1 MGEAGGC
8 LTRRLYTSAISMS
21 GKLYTEIL
29 TTTYFRS
36 EETWHRAPGKHAH
49 GPCGFR
55 PRNAGAELRI
65 LFSCAGLLS
74 LPTRRFRRR
83 GGTRR
88 PPLPSQPLPASG
100 AAARAPG
107 PPATSAPCRAAPEL
121 GQAPEVGRGG
131 GAAPPKGEG
140 GGRAPPAS
148 RRGDAGRLRVTSRRL
163 SSCSRSRPRRP
174 SARSGLRPPPAAAMA
189 NVADTKLYDI
199 LGVPP
204 GASDNELKKAYRK
217 LAKEYHPDK
226 NPNAGDKFKEIS
238 FAYEVLSNPEKRE
251 LYDRYGEQGLREGSG
266 GSSGMDDIFSHIFGG
281 GLFNFMGGQSR
292 SRNGRRRGEDMM
304 HPLKVSL
311 EDLYNGKTTKLQ
323 LSKNVLCSACNGQ
336 GGKAGAVQKC
346 NACRGRGV
354 RIMIRQLA
362 PGMVQQMQSVCSDC
376 NGEGEVI
383 NEKDRCKK
391 CEGKKVIK
399 EVKILEVH
407 VDKGMK
413 HGQRITF
420 SGEADQAPGVEPGD
434 IVLLLQEKENEVF
447 QRDGNDLHM
456 THKIGLV
463 EALCGFQ
470 FTFKHLDGRQIV
482 VKYPP
487 GKVIE
492 PGCVRVVR
500 GEGMPQYR
508 NPFEKGDLYIKFD
521 VQFPE
526 NNWIS
531 PEKLSELEDLLPA
544 RPEFPSVISDAEEVD
559 LQEFDT
565 TRGSGGG
572 QRREAY
578 NDSSDEESSHHGPG
592 VQCAH
597 Q

>member
-1 MGEAGGC
+1 
-8 LTRRLYTSAISMS
+8 
-21 GKLYTEIL
+21 
-29 TTTYFRS
+29 
-36 EETWHRAPGKHAH
+36 
-49 GPCGFR
+49 
-55 PRNAGAELRI
+55 
-65 LFSCAGLLS
+65 
-74 LPTRRFRRR
+74 
-83 GGTRR
+83 
-88 PPLPSQPLPASG
+88 
-100 AAARAPG
+100 
-107 PPATSAPCRAAPEL
+107 
-121 GQAPEVGRGG
+121 
-131 GAAPPKGEG
+131 
-140 GGRAPPAS
+140 
-148 RRGDAGRLRVTSRRL
+148 
-163 SSCSRSRPRRP
+163 
-174 SARSGLRPPPAAAMA
+174 MA
-189 NVADTKLYDI
+189 NVPDTKLYDL
-199 LGVPP
+199 LGVAP
-204 GASDNELKKAYRK
+204 GASENELKKAYRK

-266 GSSGMDDIFSHIFGG
+266 GSGMDDIFSHIFGG
-281 GLFNFMGGQSR
+281 GLFGFMGGQSR

-323 LSKNVLCSACNGQ
+323 LSKNVLCSSCSGFIL
-336 GGKAGAVQKC
+336 KMCFRFLVT
-346 NACRGRGV
+346 V
-354 RIMIRQLA
+354 IPSFLA
-362 PGMVQQMQSVCSDC
+362 
-376 NGEGEVI
+376 GEVI

-420 SGEADQAPGVEPGD
+420 TGEADQAPGVEPGD
-434 IVLLLQEKENEVF
+434 IVLVLQEKENEIF
-447 QRDGNDLHM
+447 QREGNDLHM

-470 FTFKHLDGRQIV
+470 FNFKHLDARQIV

-492 PGCVRVVR
+492 PGSVRVVR

-508 NPFEKGDLYIKFD
+508 NPFEKGDLFIKFE

-526 NNWIS
+526 NNWIN
-531 PEKLSELEDLLPA
+531 PDKLTELEDLLPA
-544 RPEFPSVISDAEEVD
+544 RPETSTVSGETEEVD
-559 LQEFDT
+559 LQEFDN
-565 TRGSGGG
+565 TRGSGSG

-578 NDSSDEESSHHGPG
+578 NDSSDEESGHHGPGG

>member
-1 MGEAGGC
+1 
-8 LTRRLYTSAISMS
+8 
-21 GKLYTEIL
+21 
-29 TTTYFRS
+29 
-36 EETWHRAPGKHAH
+36 
-49 GPCGFR
+49 
-55 PRNAGAELRI
+55 
-65 LFSCAGLLS
+65 
-74 LPTRRFRRR
+74 
-83 GGTRR
+83 
-88 PPLPSQPLPASG
+88 
-100 AAARAPG
+100 
-107 PPATSAPCRAAPEL
+107 
-121 GQAPEVGRGG
+121 
-131 GAAPPKGEG
+131 
-140 GGRAPPAS
+140 
-148 RRGDAGRLRVTSRRL
+148 
-163 SSCSRSRPRRP
+163 
-174 SARSGLRPPPAAAMA
+174 
-189 NVADTKLYDI
+189 
-199 LGVPP
+199 
-204 GASDNELKKAYRK
+204 
-217 LAKEYHPDK
+217 
-226 NPNAGDKFKEIS
+226 
-238 FAYEVLSNPEKRE
+238 
-251 LYDRYGEQGLREGSG
+251 
-266 GSSGMDDIFSHIFGG
+266 
-281 GLFNFMGGQSR
+281 
-292 SRNGRRRGEDMM
+292 
-304 HPLKVSL
+304 
-311 EDLYNGKTTKLQ
+311 
-323 LSKNVLCSACNGQ
+323 
-336 GGKAGAVQKC
+336 
-346 NACRGRGV
+346 
-354 RIMIRQLA
+354 MIRQLA

-544 RPEFPSVISDAEEVD
+544 RPEFPNVIGDAEEVD

>member
-1 MGEAGGC
+1 ME
-8 LTRRLYTSAISMS
+8 L
-21 GKLYTEIL
+21 GKDLGY
-29 TTTYFRS
+29 RS
-36 EETWHRAPGKHAH
+36 DEEQ
-49 GPCGFR
+49 
-55 PRNAGAELRI
+55 LRE
-65 LFSCAGLLS
+65 LS
-74 LPTRRFRRR
+74 LEKRKLGGEPATLQLAERRV
-83 GGTRR
+83 
-88 PPLPSQPLPASG
+88 LPASPSRRVPSWLRARAG
-100 AAARAPG
+100 RGSSRPRGTAPCAAARAFWG
-107 PPATSAPCRAAPEL
+107 WES
-121 GQAPEVGRGG
+121 
-131 GAAPPKGEG
+131 
-140 GGRAPPAS
+140 
-148 RRGDAGRLRVTSRRL
+148 LRVD
-163 SSCSRSRPRRP
+163 PRRCHCLP
-174 SARSGLRPPPAAAMA
+174 HVRALGGFGFDHRCASSQAESG
-189 NVADTKLYDI
+189 
-199 LGVPP
+199 
-204 GASDNELKKAYRK
+204 KAYRK

-266 GSSGMDDIFSHIFGG
+266 SSGMDDIFSHIFGG

-292 SRNGRRRGEDMM
+292 SRNGRRRGEDMV

-323 LSKNVLCSACNGQ
+323 LSKNVLCSACNGFF
-336 GGKAGAVQKC
+336 
-346 NACRGRGV
+346 RGIG
-354 RIMIRQLA
+354 
-362 PGMVQQMQSVCSDC
+362 CDC
-376 NGEGEVI
+376 VKISELKICLYLGEVI

-434 IVLLLQEKENEVF
+434 IVLLLQEKENEMF
-447 QRDGNDLHM
+447 QRDVNDLHM

-544 RPEFPSVISDAEEVD
+544 RPEFPNVIGDAEEVD

>member
-1 MGEAGGC
+1 MPHRQVGHDKDLQYLRE
-8 LTRRLYTSAISMS
+8 SAILEMIYHWPDARNVPIDPDEVKCTQPMWRKLPWSALSSYANSLASMS
-21 GKLYTEIL
+21 WREAA
-29 TTTYFRS
+29 
-36 EETWHRAPGKHAH
+36 APSVD
-49 GPCGFR
+49 
-55 PRNAGAELRI
+55 E
-65 LFSCAGLLS
+65 
-74 LPTRRFRRR
+74 
-83 GGTRR
+83 
-88 PPLPSQPLPASG
+88 PLPPPG
-100 AAARAPG
+100 AGVAES
-107 PPATSAPCRAAPEL
+107 SANPWTR
-121 GQAPEVGRGG
+121 Q
-131 GAAPPKGEG
+131 
-140 GGRAPPAS
+140 APPAAPRRNWVRCPKWAEEAGPHRRGVKRTGGQTPPSS
-148 RRGDAGRLRVTSRRL
+148 RRGDVRRLRVTLRLL
-163 SSCSRSRPRRP
+163 SSGSRSCRRRFQACSGPRP
-174 SARSGLRPPPAAAMA
+174 SPAVVMA

-376 NGEGEVI
+376 SGEGEVI

-544 RPEFPSVISDAEEVD
+544 RPEFPNVIGDAEEVD

>member
-1 MGEAGGC
+1 MQ
-8 LTRRLYTSAISMS
+8 
-21 GKLYTEIL
+21 
-29 TTTYFRS
+29 
-36 EETWHRAPGKHAH
+36 TWVQG
-49 GPCGFR
+49 
-55 PRNAGAELRI
+55 
-65 LFSCAGLLS
+65 S
-74 LPTRRFRRR
+74 
-83 GGTRR
+83 
-88 PPLPSQPLPASG
+88 
-100 AAARAPG
+100 
-107 PPATSAPCRAAPEL
+107 SAPST
-121 GQAPEVGRGG
+121 QHV
-131 GAAPPKGEG
+131 
-140 GGRAPPAS
+140 PA
-148 RRGDAGRLRVTSRRL
+148 
-163 SSCSRSRPRRP
+163 
-174 SARSGLRPPPAAAMA
+174 LRPQ
-189 NVADTKLYDI
+189 
-199 LGVPP
+199 
-204 GASDNELKKAYRK
+204 AYRK

-266 GSSGMDDIFSHIFGG
+266 GGGGMDDIFSHIFGG
-281 GLFNFMGGQSR
+281 GLFGFMGNQSR

-336 GGKAGAVQKC
+336 GGKSGAVQKC
-346 NACRGRGV
+346 SACRGRGV

-420 SGEADQAPGVEPGD
+420 AGEADQAPGVEPGD
-434 IVLLLQEKENEVF
+434 IVLLLQEKEHEVF

-456 THKIGLV
+456 TYKIGLV

-470 FTFKHLDGRQIV
+470 FTFKHLDARQIV

-492 PGCVRVVR
+492 PGTRRPSAIPTGSPEHHRGHRGGGASGIRQHPGLGRRAEARGLQRQLRR
-500 GEGMPQYR
+500 GEQQPPRPRRAVCPPVSHAAQAGFLQRPSQR
-508 NPFEKGDLYIKFD
+508 
-521 VQFPE
+521 VCR
-526 NNWIS
+526 
-531 PEKLSELEDLLPA
+531 SE
-544 RPEFPSVISDAEEVD
+544 
-559 LQEFDT
+559 
-565 TRGSGGG
+565 
-572 QRREAY
+572 
-578 NDSSDEESSHHGPG
+578 
-592 VQCAH
+592 
-597 Q
+597 

>member
-1 MGEAGGC
+1 
-8 LTRRLYTSAISMS
+8 
-21 GKLYTEIL
+21 
-29 TTTYFRS
+29 
-36 EETWHRAPGKHAH
+36 
-49 GPCGFR
+49 
-55 PRNAGAELRI
+55 
-65 LFSCAGLLS
+65 
-74 LPTRRFRRR
+74 
-83 GGTRR
+83 
-88 PPLPSQPLPASG
+88 
-100 AAARAPG
+100 
-107 PPATSAPCRAAPEL
+107 
-121 GQAPEVGRGG
+121 
-131 GAAPPKGEG
+131 
-140 GGRAPPAS
+140 
-148 RRGDAGRLRVTSRRL
+148 
-163 SSCSRSRPRRP
+163 
-174 SARSGLRPPPAAAMA
+174 MA

-199 LGVPP
+199 LGVSPT
-204 GASDNELKKAYRK
+204 ATENELKKAYRK

-238 FAYEVLSNPEKRE
+238 FAYEVLSNQEKRE
-251 LYDRYGEQGLREGSG
+251 LYDRCGEQGLREGG
-266 GSSGMDDIFSHIFGG
+266 GGGAGMDDIFSHIFGG
-281 GLFNFMGGQSR
+281 GLFGFMGGQSR
-292 SRNGRRRGEDMM
+292 NRNGRRRGEDMV

-311 EDLYNGKTTKLQ
+311 EDLYNGKATKLQ
-323 LSKNVLCSACNGQ
+323 LSKSVLCASCNGQ
-336 GGKAGAVQKC
+336 GGKSGAVQKC
-346 NACRGRGV
+346 AACRGRGM

-383 NEKDRCKK
+383 SEKDRCKK

-413 HGQRITF
+413 HGQKITF
-420 SGEADQAPGVEPGD
+420 AGEADQAPGVEPGD
-434 IVLLLQEKENEVF
+434 IVLVLQGKEHEIF
-447 QRDGNDLHM
+447 RRESNDLHM

-470 FTFKHLDGRQIV
+470 FTLKHLDGRQIV

-492 PGCVRVVR
+492 PGSLRVVR

-508 NPFEKGDLYIKFD
+508 NPFEKGDLYIKFE
-521 VQFPE
+521 VEFPG

-531 PEKLSELEDLLPA
+531 PEKLMELEDFLPSRA
-544 RPEFPSVISDAEEVD
+544 EAPTICGDSEEVD
-559 LQEFDT
+559 LQDYDT
-565 TRGSGGG
+565 SHGSSGG

-578 NDSSDEESSHHGPG
+578 NDSSDDESGHHGPG

>member
-1 MGEAGGC
+1 
-8 LTRRLYTSAISMS
+8 
-21 GKLYTEIL
+21 
-29 TTTYFRS
+29 
-36 EETWHRAPGKHAH
+36 
-49 GPCGFR
+49 
-55 PRNAGAELRI
+55 
-65 LFSCAGLLS
+65 
-74 LPTRRFRRR
+74 
-83 GGTRR
+83 
-88 PPLPSQPLPASG
+88 
-100 AAARAPG
+100 
-107 PPATSAPCRAAPEL
+107 
-121 GQAPEVGRGG
+121 
-131 GAAPPKGEG
+131 
-140 GGRAPPAS
+140 
-148 RRGDAGRLRVTSRRL
+148 
-163 SSCSRSRPRRP
+163 
-174 SARSGLRPPPAAAMA
+174 MA

-199 LGVPP
+199 LGVSPT
-204 GASDNELKKAYRK
+204 ANENELKKAYRK

-238 FAYEVLSNPEKRE
+238 FAYEVLSNQEKRE
-251 LYDRYGEQGLREGSG
+251 LYDRYGEQGLREGG
-266 GSSGMDDIFSHIFGG
+266 GGGAGMDDIFSHIFGG
-281 GLFNFMGGQSR
+281 GLFGFMGGQSR
-292 SRNGRRRGEDMM
+292 NRNGRRRGEDMV

-311 EDLYNGKTTKLQ
+311 EDLYNGKATKLQ
-323 LSKNVLCSACNGQ
+323 LSKSVLCASCNGQ
-336 GGKAGAVQKC
+336 GGKSGAVQKC
-346 NACRGRGV
+346 AACRGRGM

-413 HGQRITF
+413 HGQKITF
-420 SGEADQAPGVEPGD
+420 GGEADQAPGVEPGD
-434 IVLLLQEKENEVF
+434 IVLVLQAKEHETF
-447 QRDGNDLHM
+447 RRESNDLHM

-470 FTFKHLDGRQIV
+470 FTLKHLDGRQIV

-492 PGCVRVVR
+492 PGSLRVVR

-521 VQFPE
+521 VEFPG

-531 PEKLSELEDLLPA
+531 PEKLMELEDFLPSRA
-544 RPEFPSVISDAEEVD
+544 EAPTICGDSEEVD
-559 LQEFDT
+559 LQDYDT
-565 TRGSGGG
+565 SHGSSGG

-578 NDSSDEESSHHGPG
+578 NDSSDDESGHHGPG